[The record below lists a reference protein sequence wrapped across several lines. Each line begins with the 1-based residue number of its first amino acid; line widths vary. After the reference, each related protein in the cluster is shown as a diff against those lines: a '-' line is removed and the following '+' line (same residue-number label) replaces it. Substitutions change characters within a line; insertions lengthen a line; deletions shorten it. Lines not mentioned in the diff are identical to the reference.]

1 MLKFIS
7 KNWGKVSLA
16 LVLIFIVIINFR
28 WGYFVL
34 GNDNYSP
41 EEDPGISVKRY
52 LTQPAWREYRGLGVP
67 SDSEQIDIFRSLLF
81 FGLEKVGL
89 PLWFISQMS
98 VWLAFFCG
106 PWFMAVLVEKVF
118 LKKDVGNEKKNWL
131 FLLSGLLYC
140 CNLLMLWLFYSPLK
154 PFIFLWGFLPM
165 FLVASFGVLEKQNI
179 KNILFFLI
187 GLICVSASFM
197 IPTIFV
203 VTTLVVLMFCWQFWR
218 MGKSI
223 KNILFLVLVYL
234 VWQLYWL
241 VPFGI
246 YVKTNNTQL
255 SESIINKE
263 ITPWTIQKE
272 ITYNKWNNVPR
283 FVNSWLDSKNQDDT
297 YLFGEA
303 EVYKNNWLIIFDSYI
318 PFILVLLATF
328 WLIKKYKTKYL
339 PIIILWWAGFWLTKG
354 SNGPMGGIYVWM
366 QDHIPLFRQV
376 FRWGSSKFWPMLLVP
391 MPILICLLVENIFT
405 KKRFFKIF
413 SLALTVLLLIY
424 IYPVFKAKLIND
436 QDFVKI
442 PNEYYQLKEYLEKN
456 ELKGRILVSPE
467 ANMLYFRNYEWGFF
481 GSVFWNYFIDNPI
494 IEKALITGSAENED
508 VFQTI
513 YQMYYS
519 LDPDLFYKTLLKY
532 KVEYII
538 ADKNASSWGNG
549 YFYDWDDFDKQILSN
564 QNFEKVGEWGKLTLL
579 RVEPNQVETEVKT
592 SVYFGHKTQSFI
604 TSNILQNSGDFLLKQ
619 KGEIIPIL
627 LDPTDLYLD
636 KSNNLVLVHKYK
648 GESGVFSYLNLN
660 SELLILVNNRQ
671 VGNEVELKTG
681 DEIKVVIPK
690 INLGESEIKAF
701 GSNGSVVISGNNLI
715 IKNKNEVS
723 GVYFDVDSPLEGAI
737 MMMAA
742 KGENKQA
749 IPWEMNFR
757 ETKRVNNLFRYYGQM
772 LKKESEVAVFK
783 LPNEWKKY
791 LAELKVNTSGANAQE
806 SINQID
812 FFWLGLVKSDWL
824 NTKLIPKEVEI
835 SEVKGNNQA
844 YQSGWGIKDGGEING
859 WEQGHIGD
867 KAPIYWPNILTWIG
881 LVINLGL
888 VLGGILLG
896 LKNTSGHAKD

>member
-1 MLKFIS
+1 VLKFIS
-7 KNWGKVSLA
+7 KNWGKVLLA

-52 LTQPAWREYRGLGVP
+52 LTQPVWREYRGLGVP

-81 FGLEKVGL
+81 LGLEKVGM

-98 VWLAFFCG
+98 VWVVFFCG

-118 LKKDVGNEKKNWL
+118 LKKDSDKKNWL
-131 FLLSGLLYC
+131 FLISGLLYC
-140 CNLLMLWLFYSPLK
+140 GNLLMIWLFYSPLK

-179 KNILFFLI
+179 KNVLFFLI
-187 GLICVSASFM
+187 SLISVSASFM
-197 IPTIFV
+197 VPTMFV
-203 VTTLVVLMFCWQFWR
+203 VTTLVVLMFCWQFWK
-218 MGKSI
+218 MGKNI
-223 KNILFLVLVYL
+223 KHILFFLLVYL

-297 YLFGEA
+297 YLFSEA
-303 EVYKNNWLIIFDSYI
+303 EVYNNNWLMVFDSYI
-318 PFILVLLATF
+318 PFILVILATF
-328 WLIKKYKTKYL
+328 YLSKKYKTKYL
-339 PIIILWWAGFWLTKG
+339 PMIVLWWVGFWLTKG

-376 FRWGSSKFWPMLLVP
+376 FRWGSSKFWPMLLLP
-391 MPILICLLVENIFT
+391 MPILICLLMERIFV
-405 KKRFFKIF
+405 KKWFFKIF
-413 SLALTVLLLIY
+413 SLFLIGFLLIY

-436 QDFVKI
+436 RDFVKI
-442 PNEYYQLKEYLEKN
+442 PSEYYQLKGYLETNKL
-456 ELKGRILVSPE
+456 EGRILVSPE

-481 GSVFWNYFIDNPI
+481 GSVFWSYFIENPI
-494 IEKALITGSAENED
+494 IEKALITGSKENED
-508 VFQTI
+508 AFETI
-513 YQMYYS
+513 YEMYYS

-532 KVEYII
+532 KVDYII
-538 ADKNASSWGNG
+538 ADKNASSFGNG
-549 YFYDWDDFDKQILSN
+549 YFYDWEDFDRQILNN

-579 RVEPNQVETEVKT
+579 RVKT
-592 SVYFGHKTQSFI
+592 SQIKGNDLLKKSVYSGHKTQSFVI
-604 TSNILQNSGDFLLKQ
+604 SNILQNSGDFILKQ
-619 KGEIIPIL
+619 KGEITPIL
-627 LDPTDLYLD
+627 LEPDGLSL
-636 KSNNLVLVHKYK
+636 NNVGSLILAHTYK
-648 GESGVFSYLNLN
+648 GENGFFSYLNSSN
-660 SELLILVNNRQ
+660 ELLVLVNNQ
-671 VGNEVELKTG
+671 QIANEVELKTG

-690 INLGESEIKAF
+690 LNIEESEIKTF
-701 GSNGSVVISGNNLI
+701 GSNGSVAINGNSLTI
-715 IKNKNEVS
+715 TNKDEVS
-723 GVYFDVDSPLEGAI
+723 GIYLDIDSPLEGAV
-737 MMMAA
+737 MMVAV
-742 KGENKQA
+742 KGENKQG

-772 LKKESEVAVFK
+772 LKREEMVSIFK

-791 LAELKVNTSGANAQE
+791 LAELKVNASGARAQE
-806 SINQID
+806 SVNQID
-812 FFWLGLVKSDWL
+812 LFWLSSIKSDWL
-824 NTKLIPKEVEI
+824 NVKLVPKEVEG
-835 SEVKGNNQA
+835 VKDE
-844 YQSGWGIKDGGEING
+844 GII
-859 WEQGHIGD
+859 
-867 KAPIYWPNILTWIG
+867 KAPFYWPNVLTWIG
-881 LVINLGL
+881 LTINLGL
-888 VLGGILLG
+888 ILGGILFG
-896 LKNTSGHAKD
+896 LKNTFGHAKD

>member
-1 MLKFIS
+1 VLKFIS
-7 KNWGKVSLA
+7 KKWGKVSLA
-16 LVLIFIVIINFR
+16 LVLIFVVIINFK

-52 LTQPAWREYRGLGVP
+52 LTQPVWREYRGLGVP
-67 SDSEQIDIFRSLLF
+67 SDSEQIDIFRSVLF
-81 FGLEKVGL
+81 LGLEKVGL

-118 LKKDVGNEKKNWL
+118 LKKDAGNEKKNWL

-140 CNLLMLWLFYSPLK
+140 SNLLMMWLFYSPLK

-165 FLVASFGVLEKQNI
+165 FLVASWFVLEKQNI
-179 KNILFFLI
+179 KNVLFFLI
-187 GLICVSASFM
+187 SLVSLSASFM

-203 VTTLVVLMFCWQFWR
+203 VATLVILMFCWQFWK
-218 MGKSI
+218 MGKSV
-223 KNILFLVLVYL
+223 KHILFLLLVYFI
-234 VWQLYWL
+234 WQLYWL
-241 VPFGI
+241 VPFSI

-263 ITPWTIQKE
+263 ITPWTLQKE

-297 YLFGEA
+297 YLFSEA
-303 EVYKNNWLIIFDSYI
+303 EVYKNNWLMIFDSYI
-318 PFILVLLATF
+318 PFVLVILATF
-328 WLIKKYKTKYL
+328 WLLKKYKTKYL
-339 PIIILWWAGFWLTKG
+339 PIIVLWWVGFWLTKG

-376 FRWGSSKFWPMLLVP
+376 FRWGSSKFWPMLLVS
-391 MPILICLLVENIFT
+391 MPILICLLMENIFT
-405 KKRFFKIF
+405 KKRFLKIF
-413 SLALTVLLLIY
+413 GLVLAGFLLIY

-436 QDFVKI
+436 RDFVKI
-442 PNEYYQLKEYLEKN
+442 PSEYYQLKEYLEKN
-456 ELKGRILVSPE
+456 ELKGRILLSPE
-467 ANMLYFRNYEWGFF
+467 ANMLYFRNYSWGFY
-481 GSVFWNYFIDNPI
+481 GSVFWNYFIENPI
-494 IEKALITGSAENED
+494 VEKALITGSAENED
-508 VFQTI
+508 AFQTI

-538 ADKNASSWGNG
+538 ADKNVSSWGNG
-549 YFYDWDDFDKQILSN
+549 YFYDWDDFNQQILNN
-564 QNFEKVGEWGKLTLL
+564 QNFEKVGEWGKLTLI
-579 RVEPNQVETEVKT
+579 RVKPNQAETEIKT
-592 SVYFGHKTQSFI
+592 SVYFGHKTQSLI
-604 TSNILQNSGDFLLKQ
+604 TSNILQGSEDFVLKQ
-619 KGEIIPIL
+619 KGEITPIL
-627 LDPTDLYLD
+627 LNPDDLYLD
-636 KSNNLVLVHKYK
+636 SNGSLVLVHIYK
-648 GESGVFSYLNLN
+648 GKSGIFNYLNLN
-660 SELLILVNNRQ
+660 NELLVLVNNRQ
-671 VGNEVELKTG
+671 VGNEIELKTG

-690 INLGESEIKAF
+690 IIIEGSKIKSF
-701 GSNGSVVISGNNLI
+701 GSAGSVVVNGNNLT

-723 GVYFDVDSPLEGAI
+723 GVYLDVDSPLEGAL
-737 MMMAA
+737 MMIAA
-742 KGENKQA
+742 KGEAKQG

-791 LAELKVNTSGANAQE
+791 LAELKVNASGAYAEE
-806 SINQID
+806 SMNQID
-812 FFWLGLVKSDWL
+812 FFWLSPIKSDWL
-824 NTKLIPKEVEI
+824 NAKLIPKEV
-835 SEVKGNNQA
+835 VVDNFKGNNQA

-859 WEQGHIGD
+859 WEQGYIGED
-867 KAPIYWPNILTWIG
+867 VPIYWPNVLTWIG
-881 LVINLGL
+881 LAINFGL

-896 LKNTSGHAKD
+896 LKNTFGHAKD